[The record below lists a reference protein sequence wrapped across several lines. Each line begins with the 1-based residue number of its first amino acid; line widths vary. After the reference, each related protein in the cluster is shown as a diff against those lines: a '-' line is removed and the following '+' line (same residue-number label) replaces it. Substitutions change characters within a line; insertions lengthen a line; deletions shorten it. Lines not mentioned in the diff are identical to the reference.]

1 VIDHLGFCVRDAG
14 VSLAFYR
21 AALAPLGIEVI
32 QSQPENNAQIFMR
45 KGGVTFLWLG
55 QGGYDERHANPG
67 ASPIHLGFSAAS
79 AEQVDAFH
87 AAALAA
93 GGRDNGP
100 PGFRRPKVYEAF
112 VFDPDGNNIEAIWQ
126 TERLPEAAVTPA

>member
-1 VIDHLGFCVRDAG
+1 MIDHLGFCVRDPER
-14 VSLAFYR
+14 SLAFYR
-21 AALAPLGIEVI
+21 AALAPLGIEVV
-32 QSQPENNAQIFMR
+32 QTQAENQAQLFMR

-55 QGGYDERHANPG
+55 AGGYDPRHANPG
-67 ASPIHLGFSAAS
+67 VSPVHIGFTADNAA
-79 AEQVDAFH
+79 AVDAFH

-93 GGRDNGP
+93 GGVDNGP

-126 TERLPEAAVTPA
+126 TERLPAA